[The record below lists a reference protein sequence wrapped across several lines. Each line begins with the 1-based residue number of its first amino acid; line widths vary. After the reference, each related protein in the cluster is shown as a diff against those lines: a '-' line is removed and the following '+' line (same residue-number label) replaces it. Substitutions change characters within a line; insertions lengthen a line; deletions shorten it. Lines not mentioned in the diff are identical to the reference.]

1 MMESEDETTRESS
14 EFYLKNTPPSANG
27 MVADDLFGFGR
38 KSGSMVFLSL
48 LGDKMRENGMD
59 EESIAELFTFVGSPN
74 FRSEELENKKM
85 DVDSLVRRY
94 QVASGGEG
102 NDEEDAA
109 SYE

>member
-1 MMESEDETTRESS
+1 VESKDETTPESS
-14 EFYLKNTPPSANG
+14 EFYLKNTPKSANG

-59 EESIAELFTFVGSPN
+59 EESMAELFTFIGSPN

-102 NDEEDAA
+102 SDGEDAA